1 MIVNRGAGKGAAL
14 KRKKCITYVDCSRAD
29 EDTVTRW
36 VYATLKRAGVAS
48 DVQACRNVAAYCLC
62 DMSRVEGETQK
73 LIEYGVS
80 PVMAAVVDELV
91 YKDADYRVYEMTDAI
106 AARNY
111 SRFLS
116 ICAELT
122 RRSSDRNM
130 VVSALHKYFKNLLVI
145 STSDA
150 GTARL
155 AERINADYRTG
166 EQPPVIVGVLTGAFM
181 FCSELIRRI
190 TVPCELA
197 FIRLSSYSGTASTGL
212 VREVMGLQEE
222 IAGRDVIVVEDIVET
237 GYSMRYLLDLLEAR
251 QPASI
256 RTAVLLA
263 KPSALCKQVPLDYVG
278 MELPEGF
285 LVGFGL
291 DYDGLGRN
299 LPDIYRE
306 RV

>member
-1 MIVNRGAGKGAAL
+1 MQELKGA
-14 KRKKCITYVDCSRAD
+14 
-29 EDTVTRW
+29 
-36 VYATLKRAGVAS
+36 
-48 DVQACRNVAAYCLC
+48 Q
-62 DMSRVEGETQK
+62 
-73 LIEYGVS
+73 
-80 PVMAAVVDELV
+80 VVLHDRTFERFIPYDEL
-91 YKDADYRVYEMTDAI
+91 
-106 AARNY
+106 
-111 SRFLS
+111 
-116 ICAELT
+116 CA
-122 RRSSDRNM
+122 
-130 VVSALHKYFKNLLVI
+130 V
-145 STSDA
+145 
-150 GTARL
+150 TARL

-212 VREVMGLQEE
+212 VREVMGLQED